1 MNQFKFKVIKVGD
14 VEFFISKSI
23 GIPPIT
29 VPVPYLRPNGSY
41 GHMRISDF
49 NDDGP
54 IRVIMYKTP
63 NNYINELFDNNVYHN
78 FDCKP
83 SDMPIRLNFQY
94 KNVETEALMKPHSIY
109 VRNASS
115 NLGIEFNYTD
125 SRDKIER
132 ELNSLIM

>member
-1 MNQFKFKVIKVGD
+1 MNQFEFEVVKVGD

-29 VPVPYLRPNGSY
+29 VPVPYLRPDRSY
-41 GHMRISDF
+41 GHINASDF
-49 NDDGP
+49 NDNL

-63 NNYINELFDNNVYHN
+63 NNYINELFDNNTYHN
-78 FDCKP
+78 FDTEP
-83 SDMPIRLNFQY
+83 SEMPIWLNFQY

-115 NLGIEFNYTD
+115 DLGVEFSYTD
-125 SRDKIER
+125 SREKIER
-132 ELNSLIM
+132 ELDSLLG